1 MDVKQIEHNI
11 KCSKRLRQMAA
22 TQNKYAA
29 IMALLAVLG
38 YYGAAVTL
46 KDEAYLPFAIF
57 IATGVTS
64 NIRVINALAKS
75 HRYNKQA
82 NEYLLN
88 NSKTK

>member
-1 MDVKQIEHNI
+1 MDVKQMEHNI
-11 KCSKRLRQMAA
+11 KCSKHLRQMAA

-29 IMALLAVLG
+29 IMTLLAILG

-46 KDEAYLPFAIF
+46 NDKAYLPFAIF

-75 HRYNKQA
+75 HKYNKQA
-82 NEYLLN
+82 KEHLLN
-88 NSKTK
+88 NLKTK